1 MSEEEGCNLRMKT
14 KQSKTKQK
22 NFFSKTKSEN
32 SPNPGKITA
41 IHVQEAFRV

>member
-1 MSEEEGCNLRMKT
+1 MSEEEGCNLRM
-14 KQSKTKQK
+14 KTKQK